1 VTTGVR
7 ALALAIVGAVAVVA
21 VVVFMVWPSH
31 HSGGPTTA
39 GGPWYTALAAP
50 YAPSTGT
57 KTSACGV
64 KIGPGTVGV
73 AHPRLPCGVKIVV
86 EYGGKQVPTRVVD
99 RGATTPGHDFD
110 LTRALARRL
119 GLQGVQ
125 TIHWRFAR

>member
-1 VTTGVR
+1 VTITVR
-7 ALALAIVGAVAVVA
+7 ALALAIVGVVA
-21 VVVFMVWPSH
+21 VVVAVVVMVWPRH
-31 HSGGPTTA
+31 HAGTSTTA

-64 KIGPGTVGV
+64 KIGPATLGV

-86 EYGGKQVPTRVVD
+86 AYGGREVPTRVID
-99 RGATTPGHDFD
+99 RGATVPGHDFD
-110 LTRALARRL
+110 VTRALARRL
-119 GLQGVQ
+119 GLEGTQ

>member
-1 VTTGVR
+1 MTITGR
-7 ALALAIVGAVAVVA
+7 ALTLAVVGVVAVVA
-21 VVVFMVWPSH
+21 ALVAVLVWPNH
-31 HSGGPTTA
+31 HSGGSA

-64 KIGPGTVGV
+64 TIGPATVGV
-73 AHPRLPCGVKIVV
+73 AHPRLPCGVRIVV
-86 EYGGKQVPTRVVD
+86 EYGGTQVPTRVID
-99 RGATTPGHDFD
+99 RGVTVPGHDFD

-119 GLQGVQ
+119 GLHGVQ